1 MASYLVL
8 MACPRASTTA
18 CEAMADCAA
27 TARRLAAQHDAL
39 VDELDAVDAE
49 LTSAPR
55 PSRRR
60 GELLDTRW
68 RVAGEADEL
77 RAAVG
82 FALRC
87 LVRCVATARRAEA
100 DRREAG

>member
-1 MASYLVL
+1 MV
-8 MACPRASTTA
+8 PDPVT
-18 CEAMADCAA
+18 A
-27 TARRLAAQHDAL
+27 TAAHLRDLAAEHDARL
-39 VDELDAVDAE
+39 DELDVVNAE
-49 LTSAPR
+49 LRASR

-68 RVAGEADEL
+68 RVAGEVDEL

-87 LVRCVATARRAEA
+87 LVRCAATARRAEA
-100 DRREAG
+100 ERREAG

>member
-18 CEAMADCAA
+18 CDMAACAA
-27 TARRLAAQHDAL
+27 TARRLAAQHDARL
-39 VDELDAVDAE
+39 DELDAIDAE
-49 LTSAPR
+49 LATA
-55 PSRRR
+55 SRRR

-68 RVAGEADEL
+68 RVAGEADDL

-87 LVRCVATARRAEA
+87 LVGCVATARRAEA